1 MVFKGYQ
8 SSPTEYMAG
17 GGGGVIVILRINYGG
32 IR

>member
-17 GGGGVIVILRINYGG
+17 GGGVIVILRINYGG